1 MFQRLR
7 ASPAPAIR
15 LLAAASCLFGAAPAL
30 AGSALE
36 RIQATGVVHIAYR
49 SSSVPFSYVVD
60 GQPVGYSIDLCRD
73 FVGAIGKAVGAKAPL
88 RIEFIEVTSANRIET
103 MASGRADLECESTT
117 NTVERRKRVAFS
129 IPHYVTGARFAVRA
143 ESPMQQ
149 LYDFT
154 EKRIVSTTG
163 TSPLKAVQGVNAT
176 HGLGI
181 RIREVADHSEGL
193 DAVERGDA
201 DAFVMDEVLLAGLI
215 STRSQPPRAK
225 IVGKYL
231 TVEALAIVLPHDDA
245 ALKEVVDTE
254 MKQLIRSGTAARL
267 LNRWF
272 MEPIPP
278 RNMSIGLPIP
288 YLLRDF
294 WMYPTDWILE
304 N

>member
-1 MFQRLR
+1 MFQSLKPI
-7 ASPAPAIR
+7 ATLVILSAI
-15 LLAAASCLFGAAPAL
+15 AATLFVAAPAR
-30 AGSALE
+30 AGAALD
-36 RIQATGVVHIAYR
+36 RIQATGVVRIAYR

-60 GQPVGYSIDLCRD
+60 GQPIGYSIDLCRD
-73 FVGAIGKAVGAKAPL
+73 FVGAIGRAIGAKAPL
-88 RIEFIEVTSANRIET
+88 RIAFIEVTSANRIET
-103 MASGRADLECESTT
+103 MASGGAELECESTT

-129 IPHYVTGARFAVRA
+129 IPHYVTGARFAVRTD
-143 ESPMQQ
+143 SQIQQ
-149 LYDFT
+149 LRDFT
-154 EKRIVSTTG
+154 EKRIVSTAG
-163 TSPLKAVQGVNAT
+163 TSPLKAVQGVNEM
-176 HGLGI
+176 HGLGMQI
-181 RIREVADHSEGL
+181 HEVADHNLGL
-193 DAVERGDA
+193 DAVEHGSA

-215 STRSQPPRAK
+215 STRPQPPRLK

-254 MKQLIRSGTAARL
+254 MKQLIRAGTAAKM

-278 RNMSIGLPIP
+278 RGSAIGLPMP